1 MFLVKYIFSD
11 QIQFME
17 HIPFNTRQLTF
28 KTTLATKI
36 MFFTTEWQDILRN
49 LDFWDCAFTF
59 AWNLPKLSV
68 MTWGWKWL
76 FLVIYVHGFYYAIG
90 NGGKDILLST
100 LYFNNYWYHGDVCK
114 EQTIN
119 TLLKFIVF
127 LLRYV
132 DNTGIASQLIYSK

>member
-11 QIQFME
+11 QILFME

-36 MFFTTEWQDILRN
+36 MFFTTEWQNI
-49 LDFWDCAFTF
+49 F

-68 MTWGWKWL
+68 VTWGWKWL